1 MNVNLKQTVCKPQA
15 ETKGVD
21 MTPEQR
27 QAIAE
32 LRLAGFLIVLWYPE
46 ELGGFDPAPLQ
57 EVVTQLGNEAIDQ
70 YISDSM

>member
-1 MNVNLKQTVCKPQA
+1 
-15 ETKGVD
+15 
-21 MTPEQR
+21 MTEQQS